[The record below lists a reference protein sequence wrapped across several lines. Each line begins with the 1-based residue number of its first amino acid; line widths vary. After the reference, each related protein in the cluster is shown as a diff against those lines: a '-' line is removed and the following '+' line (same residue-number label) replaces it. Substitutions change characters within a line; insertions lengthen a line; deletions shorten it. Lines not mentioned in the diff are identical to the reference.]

1 MTNSKLRKVQLTELK
16 ILEKIDEICK
26 KNNINYFLGMKYG
39 IKITKKIYV

>member
-26 KNNINYFLGMKYG
+26 KNNINYFLIGG
-39 IKITKKIYV
+39 TLGSGTP